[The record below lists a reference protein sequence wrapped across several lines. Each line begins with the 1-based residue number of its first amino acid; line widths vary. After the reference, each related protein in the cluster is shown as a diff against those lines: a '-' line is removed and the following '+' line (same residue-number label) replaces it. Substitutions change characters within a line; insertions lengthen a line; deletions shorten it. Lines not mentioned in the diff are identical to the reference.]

1 MDRAKIQ
8 KGKFSNNVVIVNFK
22 LEFSVSDE
30 TELSPIQVK
39 KMINDMDRTDLGE
52 IVLNHLKWAY
62 VETNSDTDD
71 MFN

>member
-1 MDRAKIQ
+1 M
-8 KGKFSNNVVIVNFK
+8 K
-22 LEFSVSDE
+22 LKNMKTFEEHTSELNISDDE